1 MGGFITFYIREDK
14 YIMRSIHYDFRP
26 INDIYAHMIAKGNAD
41 FADLNNLKK
50 ELNKF
55 FKDSKCTNI
64 YYTENTDKMFFGM
77 RVAANIN
84 ADDIYDYLTA
94 DKEERIGS
102 YMIEID
108 SKLLNPLMSL
118 QPEELTAITLHE
130 VGHMVNDTT
139 PITNARN
146 YLASYLADNKETL
159 KMSDSIHYKEILAY
173 GFKDF
178 LSKDR
183 SFFYTTNQDEII
195 ADEFVRG
202 CGYNRF
208 LDTAMQK
215 ILKNHPKLYVDSD
228 ISKFTVFA
236 WTLRTYH
243 GLRFRR
249 VGALKNLARA
259 KQLTA
264 SKIEKMEME
273 NVARRI
279 TRIDDDVLI
288 ESVNDKV
295 KAKLRKMRYD
305 SMRSLEDDYYEISMR
320 IRNVEDEDDALYLMR
335 QINTRLGI
343 IEDYLNTEDLD
354 EKEKKRWFD
363 SINKFRD
370 LRDKLSKS
378 VVYKSKTYG
387 IYVNYPEIKDCTY
400 V

>member
-1 MGGFITFYIREDK
+1 
-14 YIMRSIHYDFRP
+14 MRAINYDFRSM
-26 INDIYAHMIAKGNAD
+26 NDVFASMIAKGKANSS
-41 FADLNNLKK
+41 DLNNLKK

-55 FKDSKCTNI
+55 FKDSKCTNV

-77 RVAANIN
+77 RVCANLDS
-84 ADDIYDYLTA
+84 DDIYEYLTGN
-94 DKEERIGS
+94 KEERIGS

-108 SKLLNPLMSL
+108 SKLLNPLMNL
-118 QPEELTAITLHE
+118 QAEELTAITLHE

-146 YLASYLADNKETL
+146 YLTSYLTDNKETL

-173 GFKDF
+173 GLKDF

-183 SFFYTTNQDEII
+183 SFFYTTNQDEIL

-202 CGYNRF
+202 CGYHAY

-228 ISKFTVFA
+228 ISKFTIFA

-249 VGALKNLARA
+249 VGALKTLARA

-264 SKIEKMEME
+264 SKIEKMEMD
-273 NVARRI
+273 NVSRRI

-288 ESVNDKV
+288 ESVNEKV
-295 KAKLRKMRYD
+295 KSKLRKMRYE
-305 SMRSLEDDYYEISMR
+305 SIRSLEDDYYEISMR
-320 IRNVEDEDDALYLMR
+320 IRNVEDEEDALYLMR

-343 IEDYLNTEDLD
+343 IDDYLNTEDLS
-354 EKEKKRWFD
+354 ESEKKRWFA
-363 SINKFRD
+363 SIDRFKG
-370 LRDKLSKS
+370 LRDQLTKKT
-378 VVYKSKTYG
+378 VYRSKTYG
-387 IYVNYPEIKDCTY
+387 IYVNYPEIKDCNY
-400 V
+400 

>member
-1 MGGFITFYIREDK
+1 
-14 YIMRSIHYDFRP
+14 MRAINYDFRSM
-26 INDIYAHMIAKGNAD
+26 NDVFASMIMKGKANSS
-41 FADLNNLKK
+41 DLNNLKK

-55 FKDSKCTNI
+55 FKDSKCTNV

-77 RVAANIN
+77 RVCANLDS
-84 ADDIYDYLTA
+84 DDIYEYLTGN
-94 DKEERIGS
+94 KEERIGS

-108 SKLLNPLMSL
+108 SKLLNPLMGL
-118 QPEELTAITLHE
+118 KAEELTAITLHE

-146 YLASYLADNKETL
+146 YLTSYLTDNKETL

-173 GFKDF
+173 GLKDF

-183 SFFYTTNQDEII
+183 SFFYTTNQDEIL

-202 CGYNRF
+202 CGYNAY

-249 VGALKNLARA
+249 VGALKTLARA

-264 SKIEKMEME
+264 SKIEKMEMD
-273 NVARRI
+273 NVSRRI

-288 ESVNDKV
+288 ESVNEKV
-295 KAKLRKMRYD
+295 KSKLRKMRYE
-305 SMRSLEDDYYEISMR
+305 SIRSLDDDYYEIAMR
-320 IRNVEDEDDALYLMR
+320 IRNVEDEEDALYLMR

-343 IEDYLNTEDLD
+343 IEDYLNAEDLT
-354 EKEKKRWFD
+354 EAEKKKWFAATD
-363 SINKFRD
+363 RFKS
-370 LRDKLSKS
+370 LRDQLAKKT
-378 VVYKSKTYG
+378 VYRSRTYG
-387 IYVNYPEIKDCTY
+387 IYVNYPEIRDCNY
-400 V
+400 